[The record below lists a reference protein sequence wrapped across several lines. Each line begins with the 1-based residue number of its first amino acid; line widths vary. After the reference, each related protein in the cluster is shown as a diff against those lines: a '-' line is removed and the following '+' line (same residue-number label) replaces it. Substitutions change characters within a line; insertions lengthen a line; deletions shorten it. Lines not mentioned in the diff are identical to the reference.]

1 MSVLT
6 ERERDAISASL
17 EDADRFSVIFHSHF
31 EAVHRFL
38 YRRVGRDAADELA
51 AETFAVAFRRRRTY
65 DPERAAV
72 RPWLFGIATNI
83 LRHHVRAERRQL
95 LAYARTGLDPVL
107 HPDLEAVDSRVD
119 ADAMGPQLALGLS
132 SLRAGD
138 RDVLLLYAWGDLGYQ
153 EIAQA
158 LAIPVGTVRSRLH
171 RARRR
176 VRELLAAGGQ
186 SSGEPDHEDEEGS
199 AP

>member
-1 MSVLT
+1 MLT
-6 ERERDAISASL
+6 EPSDAAAISASL
-17 EDADRFSVIFHSHF
+17 SDADRFSVVFDSHF
-31 EAVHRFL
+31 VTIHRFL

-51 AETFAVAFRRRRTY
+51 AETFAEAFRRRHTY
-65 DPERAAV
+65 DATRAAV
-72 RPWLFGIATNI
+72 RPWLFGIATNL
-83 LRHHVRAERRQL
+83 LRHHLRAERRQL
-95 LAYARTGLDPVL
+95 RAYARTGVDPVL

-119 ADAMGPQLALGLS
+119 ADAMGTQLALGLA
-132 SLRAGD
+132 SLRADD

-176 VRELLAAGGQ
+176 IRELLKAGGH
-186 SSGEPDHEDEEGS
+186 SSDETNDEGV
-199 AP
+199 PR